1 MNPAEAFCSNPDC
14 PLHGIRDQDNIH
26 VHSHKEKRYRCRRCN
41 KTFAQTKGT
50 PFYRRQYK
58 ARFISEVVSLLAY
71 GCPPQAIVATYGLDE
86 RTVYAW
92 QRAAGQHSKRLHE
105 HLLRP
110 MDLQQVQADE
120 IRVKAQGQVLWMALA
135 ICVTSRLWLGGVVS
149 RRRDKA
155 MVLAL
160 ALQVRACALCRPLL
174 VVFDGFSA
182 YVKVFRQ
189 AFRSPLK
196 TGKRGRPRLVE
207 WPKVVLGQVVKR
219 HAKWKLLGIRRQLV
233 VAKARI
239 VRPDERPIDAL
250 ALAADLLVR
259 SQSGGVLNTAYI
271 ERLNATF
278 RARLAGL
285 VRRTRALVA
294 TLETLEAGMYLVG
307 CVYNFCS
314 WHQSLRVPLYVL
326 GSRGEQRRWV
336 GRTPAMVAGLS
347 DHRWSVE
354 EWLAYQV
361 LAVPAAAVQRRK
373 APSKTAVFA
382 RAA

>member
-1 MNPAEAFCSNPDC
+1 
-14 PLHGIRDQDNIH
+14 
-26 VHSHKEKRYRCRRCN
+26 
-41 KTFAQTKGT
+41 
-50 PFYRRQYK
+50 
-58 ARFISEVVSLLAY
+58 
-71 GCPPQAIVATYGLDE
+71 
-86 RTVYAW
+86 
-92 QRAAGQHSKRLHE
+92 
-105 HLLRP
+105 

-120 IRVKAQGQVLWMALA
+120 LRVKAQGQVLWMALA

-149 RRRDKA
+149 ATRDKA
-155 MVLAL
+155 LVKAL
-160 ALQVRACALCRPLL
+160 ALRVRACALCRPLL

-182 YVKVFRQ
+182 YVKAFRQ
-189 AFRSPLK
+189 AFRSPK
-196 TGKRGRPRLVE
+196 HTGRRGRPPLVE

-239 VRPDERPIDAL
+239 VRPDERPIDAV
-250 ALAADLLVR
+250 ALAADLLRR

-294 TLETLEAGMYLVG
+294 TLETLETGMYLVG

-326 GSRGEQRRWV
+326 GSGGEQRRWV
-336 GRTPAMVAGLS
+336 KRTPAMVAGLS

-354 EWLAYQV
+354 EWLGYQV
-361 LAVPAAAVQRRK
+361 LVVPAAVQRRK

>member
-1 MNPAEAFCSNPDC
+1 
-14 PLHGIRDQDNIH
+14 
-26 VHSHKEKRYRCRRCN
+26 
-41 KTFAQTKGT
+41 
-50 PFYRRQYK
+50 
-58 ARFISEVVSLLAY
+58 
-71 GCPPQAIVATYGLDE
+71 
-86 RTVYAW
+86 
-92 QRAAGQHSKRLHE
+92 
-105 HLLRP
+105 
-110 MDLQQVQADE
+110 
-120 IRVKAQGQVLWMALA
+120 
-135 ICVTSRLWLGGVVS
+135 
-149 RRRDKA
+149 
-155 MVLAL
+155 
-160 ALQVRACALCRPLL
+160 
-174 VVFDGFSA
+174 
-182 YVKVFRQ
+182 
-189 AFRSPLK
+189 
-196 TGKRGRPRLVE
+196 
-207 WPKVVLGQVVKR
+207 
-219 HAKWKLLGIRRQLV
+219 
-233 VAKARI
+233 
-239 VRPDERPIDAL
+239 
-250 ALAADLLVR
+250 VR

-336 GRTPAMVAGLS
+336 GRTPAMAAGLT

-354 EWLAYQV
+354 GWLAYQV